1 MIWRIIRSSPRDWRS
16 SMRKLKLAA
25 VLPIIQVV
33 VASLLLLW
41 ADRAAI
47 RPPNF
52 SAAWLLCRSLNAPVM
67 LLMILFGGNWNF
79 VPQIPFV
86 GRGLFLISV
95 GFVWYLVGRALDR
108 RGAKPAREPRVV
120 TVLAAQSLVLVA
132 GVLLLLIA
140 WRDVSYPETSFRGAF
155 LDVVRTVGATPV
167 LGLIGTFLTLAW
179 SVSLIFLS
187 VRTFVRL
194 IRLGVAES
202 G

>member
-1 MIWRIIRSSPRDWRS
+1 
-16 SMRKLKLAA
+16 MRKLRLAI

-47 RPPNF
+47 PPPNF
-52 SAAWLLCRSLNAPVM
+52 SVAWLLCRSLNAPVM

-86 GRGLFLISV
+86 GRAFFLITV

-108 RGAKPAREPRVV
+108 RGAKPAREPRIV
-120 TVLAAQSLVLVA
+120 TVLAVRSLVLVT
-132 GVLLLLIA
+132 GLLLLFIG
-140 WRDVSYPETSFRGAF
+140 WRELSDKIFPSVSAF
-155 LDVVRTVGATPV
+155 LTFMRMAGFTLPI

-187 VRTFVRL
+187 GRTFVRL
-194 IRLGVAES
+194 IRRRVARS